1 MLSISTSG
9 THLTLISYV
18 ITMPWPVELFF
29 KTMKGSILAMVSCC
43 NYFMNVPYNPRSQLY
58 QNHQHSLAYRLQ
70 EYLVHNQQLIT
81 LLQQTTKFNRFIPGK
96 VI

>member
-1 MLSISTSG
+1 MDMWMFSISTSG

-43 NYFMNVPYNPRSQLY
+43 NYFMIVPYNPRSQLY
-58 QNHQHSLAYRLQ
+58 QNHQYSLAYRLQ
-70 EYLVHNQQLIT
+70 KYLVHNQQLIT
-81 LLQQTTKFNRFIPGK
+81 LLQQTTKQNSIG
-96 VI
+96 